1 MILLAVTILAL
12 AWYVLCWLGLL
23 WSGARRAVDR
33 LSPYTR
39 WLHAWV
45 LSAPA
50 TFAYVAVF
58 TAFTLVQR
66 TTPPHL
72 IDVLTRVNS
81 TNLVRLHHAPLAV
94 LADSAMW
101 VADRGAGLTLYILA
115 FVTVVAWAEQRYGPP
130 RMIVIGLSGHVLG
143 TLLTALVEL
152 HAIEAGHAPHR
163 LAHTT
168 DVGVSYIMVAGCVA
182 AVLLMRGWW
191 LVTGITALAVG
202 VVWPVI
208 SNHTI
213 WALGHLLAALCG
225 LVVAALCRFLGGVR
239 RPRDLR
245 PCLRGPERIT
255 TE

>member
-1 MILLAVTILAL
+1 MILLAVTILVL
-12 AWYVLCWLGLL
+12 AWYFLCWLSLL

-39 WLHAWV
+39 WAHAWV

-50 TFAYVAVF
+50 TFTYVAVF

-81 TNLVRLHHAPLAV
+81 TNLARLHHAPLAV
-94 LADSAMW
+94 LADSALW

-152 HAIEAGHAPHR
+152 HAIETGHASHR

-191 LVTGITALAVG
+191 LVAGVTALCLG

-208 SNHTI
+208 ANHTI
-213 WALGHLLAALCG
+213 WALGHLLATLCG
-225 LVVAALCRFLGGVR
+225 LAVAALVRYLGGIR
-239 RPRDLR
+239 PPRDLR
-245 PCLRGPERIT
+245 PCLE
-255 TE
+255 